1 MGVMIGFVLGYIVG
15 TRSGAEGYEELTSS
29 IKSILSSGEL
39 KELAGSAIAML
50 GDALKQGTDA
60 LGDGGEAKLRR
71 IA

>member
-1 MGVMIGFVLGYIVG
+1 MIGFVLGYVVG
-15 TRSGAEGYEELTSS
+15 TRSGPEGYEELTSA

-39 KELAGSAIAML
+39 KELAGGAISML
-50 GDALKQGTDA
+50 GDVLKQGTNA

>member
-1 MGVMIGFVLGYIVG
+1 MGVMIGFVLGYVVG

-39 KELAGSAIAML
+39 KELAGSAIALL
-50 GDALKQGTDA
+50 GDVLKQGTNA

>member
-1 MGVMIGFVLGYIVG
+1 MGVMIGFVLGYVVG
-15 TRSGAEGYEELTSS
+15 TRSGAEGYEELTSA

-50 GDALKQGTDA
+50 GDVLKNGTNA

>member
-29 IKSILSSGEL
+29 VKSILSSGEL
-39 KELAGSAIAML
+39 KELAGGAIGMI
-50 GDALKQGTDA
+50 GDLLKQGTNA

>member
-15 TRSGAEGYEELTSS
+15 TRSGAEGYEELTSAV
-29 IKSILSSGEL
+29 KSILSSGEL
-39 KELAGSAIAML
+39 KELAGGAIGMI
-50 GDALKQGTDA
+50 GDLLKQGTNS